1 MYLQEGGQVELK
13 CFSQVGRQF
22 SISRK
27 PLSVFGKI
35 CCLWLISD
43 SMQDHI
49 TMITGGSSALVRL
62 VYRIKKKL
70 HSTQLIQKTIINF

>member
-1 MYLQEGGQVELK
+1 MR
-13 CFSQVGRQF
+13 CFSQVGRRQL
-22 SISRK
+22 SILRK

-62 VYRIKKKL
+62 VYRIKKLYSAKL
-70 HSTQLIQKTIINF
+70 LHKTIAKFLMWWTS